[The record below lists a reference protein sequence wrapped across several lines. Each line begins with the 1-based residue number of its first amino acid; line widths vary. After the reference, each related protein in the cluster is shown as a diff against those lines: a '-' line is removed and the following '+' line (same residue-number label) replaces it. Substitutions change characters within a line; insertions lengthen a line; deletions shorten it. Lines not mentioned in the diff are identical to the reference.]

1 MSDDEKLVRTYW
13 QTVEPHIKDNDS
25 YAPDL
30 FCLDLIGGFH
40 AAHND
45 REKENVWKQAALYTL
60 ERLKLLEELDEQ
72 LKWLKNLEMYT
83 EYEKNVRDQIVHTI
97 EDKKN
102 RKLTGMT
109 LDPATNP
116 NIPK

>member
-83 EYEKNVRDQIVHTI
+83 EYEKIGRASCRERV
-97 EDKKN
+97 
-102 RKLTGMT
+102 
-109 LDPATNP
+109 
-116 NIPK
+116 